1 MITSSI
7 EPEGANYEVQSTKHK
22 VLSTNFMFRIGIGHD
37 THRLRE
43 GRPLILGGV
52 HIESDR
58 GAEGYSDGDAL
69 AHALADA
76 ILGALCEG
84 DLGVHFPD
92 NDPQWKDADS
102 LELLARVVWLAG
114 ERGFQLVNAD
124 ATIMLEW
131 PKLREHLATMRES
144 LAKILDVDSSCI
156 SVKAKTGEGL
166 DAVGRGE
173 AVNAQAIVLLRQLV
187 GVNQGSLPRSQ

>member
-1 MITSSI
+1 
-7 EPEGANYEVQSTKHK
+7 
-22 VLSTNFMFRIGIGHD
+22 MFRIGIGND
-37 THRLRE
+37 THRLAE

-52 HIESDR
+52 RITADR
-58 GAEGYSDGDAL
+58 GAEGHSDGDVL

-102 LELLARVVWLAG
+102 LQLLARVNRLAH
-114 ERGFQLVNAD
+114 ERGFKVVNAD
-124 ATIMLEW
+124 ATITLER
-131 PKLREHLATMRES
+131 PKLREHIVAMRES
-144 LAKILDVDSSCI
+144 LARTLEVENGRV

-173 AVNAQAIVLLRQLV
+173 AVTVQAVVLL
-187 GVNQGSLPRSQ
+187 SDES